1 MYLAML
7 QVGFRAACRARGCV
21 ERRLV
26 IGDRAVR
33 LRFAGPALVEPMSG
47 ALAHLQ
53 AQTPAPVAATVLLW
67 DAASTGVALPPV
79 QWRADDMED
88 HGQSRGF
95 RVRGWD
101 GERVYTL
108 HDQDY
113 GAITIFDL
121 SSRVA
126 VFATR
131 DASAVPLYERAA
143 PLRVVLH
150 WALSEPGRHLLH
162 AGAVGGPAGG
172 VLVAGKSG
180 SGKSTLAL
188 SCAEAGLGY
197 AGDDY
202 VLVDLRGERP
212 AAHAVHS
219 TVKLDPEGTGA
230 RADLDLAALARDP
243 TDSGKVV
250 VDVARHRPE
259 ALVRTVALR
268 AVVLP
273 RVAGGTET
281 VTGRVSAAEGV
292 RALAPSTVLQ
302 HFGHGATGM
311 ATVAELMRRIPA
323 YRMDLGRDM
332 SSAVAAVARL
342 ARGPDR

>member
-1 MYLAML
+1 ML
-7 QVGFRAACRARGCV
+7 RVAFRAACRTTGCI

-26 IGDRAVR
+26 IGDRVVR

-53 AQTPAPVAATVLLW
+53 AESSAPVAATVLLW

-79 QWRADDMED
+79 QWAANDMDD

-101 GERVYTL
+101 DERIYTL

-131 DASAVPLYERAA
+131 DAAAVPLYERAA
-143 PLRVVLH
+143 PLRVIFH

-162 AGAVGGPAGG
+162 AGAVGGPSGG

-180 SGKSTLAL
+180 SGKSTLVL

-202 VLVDLRGERP
+202 VLVDVSGEQP
-212 AAHAVHS
+212 VAHALHS
-219 TVKLDPEGTGA
+219 TVKLDPEGMGG
-230 RADLDLAALARDP
+230 RADLGLAALARDP

-250 VDVARHRPE
+250 VDVARLLPE
-259 ALVRTVALR
+259 ALVPSVAVH

-281 VTGRVSAAEGV
+281 VTRRVSASEGV

-311 ATVAELMRRIPA
+311 ATIAGLMKQVPV
-323 YRMDLGRDM
+323 YRFELGRDM
-332 SSAVAAVARL
+332 SSAVAAVARV
-342 ARGPDR
+342 AEGSDR